1 MKIKDGLILPGI
13 GIGEIRLNIT
23 KNQLIDIIGFDFKER
38 KRVNDSVIEI
48 ENAKF
53 WIGEDNRLEQ
63 IGVGKDFKGKYD
75 KYIGIVST
83 LEDVKKYIG
92 NYISVYDTYELE
104 NVRGIC
110 FELEDVDNWNELTA
124 PIEYIY
130 VFQQKED

>member
-1 MKIKDGLILPGI
+1 M
-13 GIGEIRLNIT
+13 
-23 KNQLIDIIGFDFKER
+23 
-38 KRVNDSVIEI
+38 V
-48 ENAKF
+48 
-53 WIGEDNRLEQ
+53 
-63 IGVGKDFKGKYD
+63 YD
-75 KYIGIVST
+75 KYIGIGST